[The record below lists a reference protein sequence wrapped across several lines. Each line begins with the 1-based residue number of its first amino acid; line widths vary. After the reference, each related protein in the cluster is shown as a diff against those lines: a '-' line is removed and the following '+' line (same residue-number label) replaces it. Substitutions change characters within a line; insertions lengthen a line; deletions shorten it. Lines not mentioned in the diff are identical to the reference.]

1 MGKTIAVW
9 GTMFGPSLIVVA
21 RSNRYHVREDEAL
34 QEALGEA
41 DERFGSRIEPDDSSL
56 QDYDGDTLEA
66 KVESAVA
73 AGDARYNDGG
83 TLVWV
88 DPYEWV
94 RLYRSGHDVLEDLS
108 NRSVSKCGGYNLKGL
123 PVVVI

>member
-21 RSNRYHVREDEAL
+21 RSNQYRDMEDAAFSEAL
-34 QEALGEA
+34 QEA
-41 DERFGSRIEPDDSSL
+41 DERFGRRIDPDDSSL

-73 AGDARYNDGG
+73 CGDARYNDGG

-94 RLYRSGHDVLEDLS
+94 RLYRSGRDVLEDIS
-108 NRSVSKCGGYNLKGL
+108 NRSVTKCGGFNLKGV

>member
-21 RSNRYHVREDEAL
+21 RSDRYHVREGEAML
-34 QEALGEA
+34 EAMEEA
-41 DERFGSRIEPDDSSL
+41 DERFGTRILPDDPAL
-56 QDYDGDTLEA
+56 ADYDGDTDEERL
-66 KVESAVA
+66 ESALD

-94 RLYRSGHDVLEDLS
+94 RLYRNGREVLEDLS
-108 NRSVSKCGGYNLKGL
+108 NQSRTKCGGFNLKGL

>member
-9 GTMFGPSLIVVA
+9 GTQFGPSLIVVA

-41 DERFGSRIEPDDSSL
+41 DERFGERVEADDPAL
-56 QDYDGDTLEA
+56 ADYDGDTPEERL
-66 KVESAVA
+66 ESAVA
-73 AGDARYNDGG
+73 CGDARYNDGG

-94 RLYRSGHDVLEDLS
+94 RLYRSGRDVLEDIS
-108 NRSVSKCGGYNLKGL
+108 NRSVKKCGGFNLKGL